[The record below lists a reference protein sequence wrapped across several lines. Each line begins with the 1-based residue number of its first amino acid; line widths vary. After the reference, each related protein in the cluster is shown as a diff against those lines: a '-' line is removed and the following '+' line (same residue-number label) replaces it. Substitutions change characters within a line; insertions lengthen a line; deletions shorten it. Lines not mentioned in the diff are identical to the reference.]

1 MIRTVVLSAA
11 LAILCG
17 AAAAAAVTDGS
28 LEIPKTAVAPPID
41 GDLNNAA
48 WKNALAVPYDFDLRL
63 HQPSANKTTAYLMTD
78 GKNIYIGFDAKQ
90 AEPITANQRTN
101 NVGLDTD
108 DEVQIDLWPSGQH
121 GFQYKF
127 IATPNGTHYQF
138 SSENNSYEPAW
149 SSAGKILS
157 GNEFTVTMRIPYA
170 VMRGAKR
177 DAWRLQL
184 VRMIAQSRE
193 DIVWL
198 HGSSQQDHNDIT
210 YAGYLNGMPQI
221 AATRP
226 QPRFGIY
233 GLAQAGGADAG
244 GNTSRTGADI
254 AIPLTAGTSLVA
266 TFHPDFSNVEADQ
279 QTISPSAFRR
289 SYNELRPFFTQGA
302 NIYNHFSC
310 IGCPGIQE
318 LYTPSIPTPR
328 TGYAIEGKE
337 GNFSLGGFDAV
348 GFGRTDA
355 AQTLHW
361 SRPDNR
367 MGFSVQ
373 RVAVDLPGVHDDV
386 ITAGGVYDNLVN
398 HFAYFNYGSESGNL
412 VAKGSDAQRYDFG
425 VGFYTPTLFIGGSIR
440 KVGSYY
446 NPYDGFVASPGIAG
460 YDVNAGKDFLF
471 GKKAKFKRFSIFGA
485 VNRYHPTTGGG
496 GFNQADQSFGVELV
510 TQNLWRFHA
519 ETGAAYFKTSDGTF
533 NPITQNFYSVTYHS
547 GTATPTQIALSRG
560 RFGPGMLN
568 SWMRSTTMRAGPRG
582 TLSFELDNTDQYLD
596 SGPRYTQWLERASY
610 AYQLNPESSV
620 ALGMRKITGYS
631 PYLTGTSLTTGTNLS
646 FAYHTKFGPYELYA
660 AYGNA
665 GALDTRHD
673 FLIKLI
679 KYVGAQKGT

>member
-1 MIRTVVLSAA
+1 MRAA
-11 LAILCG
+11 LLAAVLVIASG
-17 AAAAAAVTDGS
+17 TVAQAAASDGAIV
-28 LEIPKTAVAPPID
+28 IPNTAVAPAID
-41 GDLNNAA
+41 GDLTNPA
-48 WKNALAVPYDFDLRL
+48 WKNAIAVPYDFDLRL
-63 HQPSANKTTAYLMTD
+63 HQTSGNKTTAYLMTD
-78 GKNIYIGFDAKQ
+78 GKNIYVGFDAKQ
-90 AEPITANQRTN
+90 AEPLTANQRTN

-121 GFQYKF
+121 GFAYKF

-149 SSAGKILS
+149 SSAGKILP
-157 GNEFTVTMRIPYA
+157 GNEFTVTMRIPVS
-170 VMRGAKR
+170 VMRGAKQ
-177 DAWRLQL
+177 DAWRVQL
-184 VRMIAQSRE
+184 IRMVAQSRE

-210 YAGYLNGMPQI
+210 YAGYLNGMPRI
-221 AATRP
+221 ASARP

-233 GLAQAGGADAG
+233 GLAQAGSANAG
-244 GNTSRTGADI
+244 GNTSRSGADI

-289 SYNELRPFFTQGA
+289 SYNELRPFFTQGG
-302 NIYNHFSC
+302 NFYNHFSC
-310 IGCPGIQE
+310 VGCPGIQE

-337 GNFSLGGFDAV
+337 GNFSLAGFDAV

-367 MGFSVQ
+367 LGFSVQ

-398 HFAYFNYGSESGNL
+398 HFVYFNYGSESGNL
-412 VAKGSDAQRYDFG
+412 VANGSDAQRYDFG
-425 VGFYTPTLFIGGSIR
+425 GGFYTPTSFIGGSIR
-440 KVGSYY
+440 KIGTYY

-460 YDVNAGKDFLF
+460 YDVNGSKDFLF
-471 GKKAKFKRFSIFGA
+471 DKKAKFKRFSIFGE
-485 VNRYHPTTGGG
+485 VNRYHPASGGG

-510 TQNLWRFHA
+510 TQNRWRFHA
-519 ETGAAYFKTSDGTF
+519 ETGAAYFKTSDGVF
-533 NPITQNFYSVTYHS
+533 NPITQNFYSVTYHT
-547 GTATPTQIALSRG
+547 GTSTPTQIALSRG

-568 SWMRSTTMRAGPRG
+568 SWMRTTTMRAGPRG
-582 TLSFELDNTDQYLD
+582 TLSFELDNTDQFLD
-596 SGPRYTQWLERASY
+596 SGTRYTQWLERASY
-610 AYQLNPESSV
+610 AYQINPESSV
-620 ALGMRKITGYS
+620 AIGVRKITGYA

-665 GALDTRHD
+665 GALNTRHD